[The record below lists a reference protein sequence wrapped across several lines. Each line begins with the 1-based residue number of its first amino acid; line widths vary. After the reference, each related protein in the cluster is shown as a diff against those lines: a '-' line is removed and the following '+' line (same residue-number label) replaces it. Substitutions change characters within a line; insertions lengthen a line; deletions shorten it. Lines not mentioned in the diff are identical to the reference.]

1 LEMSTKEAIKRVAIE
16 QFGKKG
22 FHGTSVRDIA
32 KEADCSIPMVYY
44 YYNSK
49 KELFDEIVYKE
60 FIRLIE
66 RLNSEVERGSSLQDV
81 YFNAIRQRKDLDG
94 YDRSVYRLAIKV
106 WLGYEEG
113 QEVRHKLIE
122 WERARYDRNRNILS
136 RYYDDPE
143 KLDAVTE
150 ILVGIVQNFVERI
163 LLLEEDLPD
172 EKIRRALEHIIA

>member
-1 LEMSTKEAIKRVAIE
+1 MTNKESIKRVAID

-22 FHGTSVRDIA
+22 FHGTSVREIA

-49 KELFDEIVYKE
+49 KELFDEIVYNE

-66 RLNSEVERGSSLQDV
+66 RLNSEVERGSSLQEV
-81 YFNAIRQRKDLDG
+81 YCNAIRQRKELGG

-113 QEVRHKLIE
+113 QEVRNKLIE
-122 WERARYDRNRNILS
+122 WERERYERNRNILS
-136 RYYDDPE
+136 RYFEDAE
-143 KLDAVTE
+143 KLDAITDIV
-150 ILVGIVQNFVERI
+150 VGIVQNFIERI

-172 EKIRRALEHIIA
+172 EKIRRALDHIIS

>member
-1 LEMSTKEAIKRVAIE
+1 MTNKETIKRVAIE
-16 QFGKKG
+16 QFGEKG

-44 YYNSK
+44 YYKSK

-81 YFNAIRQRKDLDG
+81 YFNAIRQRKDLNG

-106 WLGYEEG
+106 WLGFEEG
-113 QEVRHKLIE
+113 QEVRDKLME
-122 WERARYDRNRNILS
+122 WERERYIRNRKILS
-136 RYYDDPE
+136 SFIDDPE
-143 KLDAVTE
+143 KLDAVTN

>member
-1 LEMSTKEAIKRVAIE
+1 MTNKESIKRVAID

-22 FHGTSVRDIA
+22 FHGTSVREIA

-49 KELFDEIVYKE
+49 KELFDEIVYNE

-66 RLNSEVERGSSLQDV
+66 RLNSEVERGSSLQEV
-81 YFNAIRQRKDLDG
+81 YCNAIRQRKELGG

-113 QEVRHKLIE
+113 QEVRNKLIE
-122 WERARYDRNRNILS
+122 WERERYRRNRNILS
-136 RYYDDPE
+136 RYFEDAE
-143 KLDAVTE
+143 KLDAITDIV
-150 ILVGIVQNFVERI
+150 VGIVQNFIERI

-172 EKIRRALEHIIA
+172 EKIRRALDHIIS